1 MTTLEDIRLLVER
14 GFYEEALEKITE
26 LPHPVDQVEA
36 LGYLALA
43 LAGEGQ
49 ETWVSEVISDSV
61 YIADKIKDSAEK
73 AIAYAIIGA
82 TLSIIEYEEDSVEM
96 FSKALDQAE
105 RIKEPVEK
113 GRVLSRLA
121 YQLAISGHSDTAI
134 DLFNTAFD
142 MIIGAEMKYTEKVDG
157 IIRIGELM
165 EKAGDALPA
174 KDAMRF
180 YTTAFDIFDKL
191 HVNQRAAIVE
201 KKMELC
207 RTVMDVGLP
216 EVRTALLEGRNRY
229 ALALIER
236 KYRGVM
242 RLLGELEVAM
252 WMKRVN
258 DREYLD
264 VVDRA
269 FEKSEELRLTE
280 NSVQRI
286 AAILT
291 ELGSLKRALEFAN
304 MITDT
309 RQKSEALK
317 AIALELARRREFEEA
332 FKLAEGIP
340 DEEVKGEA
348 ITELTAMS
356 GEGETA

>member
-26 LPHPVDQVEA
+26 LPRSVDQVEA

-43 LAGEGQ
+43 LSEGGEVD
-49 ETWVSEVISDSV
+49 WIPEVISDST
-61 YIADKIKDSAEK
+61 YIADRIKDPAER
-73 AIAYAIIGA
+73 AIAYAIIGS
-82 TLSIIEYEEDSVEM
+82 TLSILEYGEDSVEM
-96 FSKALDQAE
+96 FSRALDQAE

-121 YQLAISGHSDTAI
+121 YRLAISGHSDTAI
-134 DLFNTAFD
+134 ELFNTAFD
-142 MIIGAEMKYTEKVDG
+142 TMIGAEVKYTEKVDG
-157 IIRIGELM
+157 IIGMGELM
-165 EKAGDALPA
+165 EKAGDVLPA
-174 KDAMRF
+174 RKAMRF
-180 YTTAFDIFDKL
+180 YTMAFDIFDKL

-216 EVRTALLEGRNRY
+216 EVRTALLEGRNHY

-252 WMKRVN
+252 WMKRFN

-264 VVDRA
+264 VVERA
-269 FEKSEELRLTE
+269 FEKPGELRLTE
-280 NSVQRI
+280 SSIQRI
-286 AAILT
+286 ATILT
-291 ELGSLKRALEFAN
+291 RLGSLNRALEFTS
-304 MITDT
+304 MITDA

-317 AIALELARRREFEEA
+317 AIALELAKRREFEEA
-332 FKLAEGIP
+332 FELAKDIP
-340 DEEVKGEA
+340 DEGVRDET

-356 GEGETA
+356 GARGEV